1 MSLRADIHDALDAEL
16 PRSPVLG
23 SKVAALIRADLKDR
37 QPLIHRARRT
47 QTLRAPLYLV
57 AAALIV
63 VLIAGLILGGRYLRD
78 INGQTPID
86 PAHLRALESRPIRLP
101 TLEPGAICP
110 DTPPSQHNARYSIGS
125 GPVSMVLNE
134 RSSQLSASGNYWWE
148 ARLEYH
154 GSDPGV
160 VLIRAVDINAVDQPN
175 GYPVWFASIT
185 SLPSAVQ
192 PVGPVEETDVFGK
205 SHIDWHTEAAFSSPV
220 IGSKPLELLYLL
232 GVAYNGNCVGWQF
245 DGPGFSENIVTSS

>member
-16 PRSPVLG
+16 PRSPGLG
-23 SKVAALIRADLKDR
+23 SRVAALIRADLSEPK
-37 QPLIHRARRT
+37 LLTYHARRT
-47 QTLRAPLYLV
+47 RWLRAPLYLV
-57 AAALIV
+57 AAALMV

-86 PAHLRALESRPIRLP
+86 PTHLRALESRPIRLP

-110 DTPPSQHNARYSIGS
+110 DTPPSQHNARYSISS

-134 RSSQLSASGNYWWE
+134 LGSQLTASGNYWLE

-154 GSDPGV
+154 GSAPGV

-175 GYPVWFASIT
+175 GYPVWFASPT
-185 SLPSAVQ
+185 SIPSAVQ

-205 SHIDWHTEAAFSSPV
+205 SHIDWHPEAAFSSPV
-220 IGSKPLELLYLL
+220 LSNKPLELLYLL